1 MSGAQRVLDV
11 PQGQAGQGCSRANR
25 DRKVTLTLQRH
36 SGSRWNKNE
45 QNLRGRSEDG
55 KAGVPG
61 RGFSFLSI
69 CNVNGLLLVGFLPAA
84 FTLVCGR
91 LLVVGLHSHPSPQP
105 TSPGLSGPQLRCCH
119 KPQALGSLDG
129 FFKGRSPQLLQ
140 RNIFTLL
147 FCILP

>member
-1 MSGAQRVLDV
+1 MSGAQRVLDL

-25 DRKVTLTLQRH
+25 GRKVTLTLQRH

-69 CNVNGLLLVGFLPAA
+69 CNDNGLLLVGFLPAA
-84 FTLVCGR
+84 FTLLCGR

-105 TSPGLSGPQLRCCH
+105 TSPRSVSGEIPGTVWAPAEVLPQAPGSRQLRWF
-119 KPQALGSLDG
+119 L
-129 FFKGRSPQLLQ
+129 
-140 RNIFTLL
+140 
-147 FCILP
+147 

>member
-25 DRKVTLTLQRH
+25 GRKVTLTLQRH

-69 CNVNGLLLVGFLPAA
+69 FNVNGLAA
-84 FTLVCGR
+84 AGWFPSCS
-91 LLVVGLHSHPSPQP
+91 LH
-105 TSPGLSGPQLRCCH
+105 PGLWAALDRGLAQPPQSSADLTPVSVGRNPRDCLGP
-119 KPQALGSLDG
+119 S
-129 FFKGRSPQLLQ
+129 
-140 RNIFTLL
+140 
-147 FCILP
+147 